1 MVGSAGFSARPR
13 LAELVVAGF
22 GCPSALITRRTDVVA
37 TEKLAVI
44 VVPAL
49 GNAIA
54 DGILEIIA
62 LQMVVADMQDAA
74 GLTDI
79 TFRYRQTDTKLK
91 PWSPTEL

>member
-1 MVGSAGFSARPR
+1 LS
-13 LAELVVAGF
+13 
-22 GCPSALITRRTDVVA
+22 
-37 TEKLAVI
+37 
-44 VVPAL
+44 
-49 GNAIA
+49 NAIA

-62 LQMVVADMQDAA
+62 LQMVVGDMQDAA